1 MTGNLVGQ
9 DVGVVYL
16 GGDEG
21 LATKL
26 RVRLAGEVGFA
37 GFTGVAPVAQAL
49 KVSPASVLV
58 VDVRGASPERDLG
71 RVFGQI
77 AAAGA
82 SPPVWVCLSEPGDI
96 SARLDALRSGARGC
110 FADPV
115 DADAL
120 SGRLLALCGAAAG
133 SPYRVLVVDDQEV
146 AALFATRVLEKAGM
160 KVRAVTDGL
169 TVLDALSEFRPDL
182 VIMDLH
188 MPGADGLELTQI
200 IRQQEGFLAT
210 PVVFLSGEVDPD
222 RQMAALRVGG
232 DDFLAKPVAVD
243 RLVDT
248 VKRRVETARLA
259 TRRGPVPAT
268 DASGPGRC
276 GYLLRH
282 IDRTIAAEARTATGA
297 GVLYLELDQGEQL
310 EMRPGLLEGV
320 LDAVLAQLGH
330 ALREGARSDD
340 LAARIGPRSLALLVA
355 CEDSKALVAFA
366 EGVRAAVAGQAWTVD
381 GEGLHLTASIGI
393 GLFLPPADDAIT
405 MISRAKK
412 ACCRAR
418 QHGGNRVDVNA
429 PAIPN
434 PPGPA
439 RSNHIADL
447 VQEALRGGGFTLSYQ
462 PLVPLRL
469 RPGERYEVL
478 LRLHTPD
485 GELIPPFDFLPAA
498 RQAGLM
504 PEIDRWVMQRALD
517 EAQSHCR
524 ARPGLQVL
532 IRQTLDS
539 VGSRDWVTWLRDEI
553 VRRDLIRHRPA
564 LIFDLDDVAAQS
576 DCARTRFAE
585 LRRLGIDICL
595 NHMDDSVDAMLLL
608 AELPISLVRLHQSAP
623 NEMPNARLVGL
634 VAAVRECGAAVI
646 ATRLEDPQAIGRV
659 WGCGVDYIQGNFIQ
673 PASERFD
680 FDFEG
685 FELV

>member
-1 MTGNLVGQ
+1 M
-9 DVGVVYL
+9 GVAYL
-16 GGDEG
+16 GSDTG
-21 LATKL
+21 LAAEL
-26 RVRLAGEVGFA
+26 RGRLAEDVGFA
-37 GFTGVAPVAQAL
+37 AFTEVTSVAQAL
-49 KVSPASVLV
+49 KGSPASVLV
-58 VDVRGASPERDLG
+58 VDVRGASPRRDLTG
-71 RVFGQI
+71 VFGEI

-82 SPPVWVCLSEPGDI
+82 SLPVWICLSEPGDI

-120 SGRLLALCGAAAG
+120 SGRLLDLCGAAAG

-146 AALFATRVLEKAGM
+146 AALFATRVLEKVGM
-160 KVRAVTDGL
+160 KVRAVADGL
-169 TVLDALSEFRPDL
+169 TVLDALAEFRPDL
-182 VIMDLH
+182 ILMDLH
-188 MPGADGLELTQI
+188 MPGANGLELTQI

-248 VKRRVETARLA
+248 VRRRIETARLA
-259 TRRGPVPAT
+259 ARRAPFAAT
-268 DASGPGRC
+268 EASGAGRC

-282 IDRTIAAEARTATGA
+282 IDQAIAAGARTAPGA

-310 EMRPGLLEGV
+310 DMRPGLLDGV
-320 LDAVLAQLGH
+320 LDAVLARLGH
-330 ALREGARSDD
+330 ALRAGGRSED
-340 LAARIGPRSLALLVA
+340 LAARVGPRSLALLVA
-355 CEDSKALVAFA
+355 CEDGKALAAFA
-366 EGVRAAVAGQAWTVD
+366 EGVRAAVAGQAWTID
-381 GEGLHLTASIGI
+381 GEGVRLTASVGI
-393 GLFLPPADDAIT
+393 GSFLPPADDAIT

-412 ACCRAR
+412 ACYGAR
-418 QHGGNRVDVNA
+418 HHGGNRVEVYA
-429 PAIPN
+429 PAVPN

-439 RSNHIADL
+439 RSKRVADL
-447 VQEALRGGGFTLSYQ
+447 VQEALRGDGFTLSYQ
-462 PLVPLRL
+462 PAVPLRL
-469 RPGERYEVL
+469 RPGERYEAL
-478 LRLHTPD
+478 LRLRTSD

-498 RQAGLM
+498 RQAGFM

-517 EAQSHCR
+517 DAQRHCG
-524 ARPGLQVL
+524 ALPGLQVL

-539 VGSRDWVTWLRDEI
+539 AGSHDWVTWLRDEI

-564 LIFDLDDVAAQS
+564 LIFDLDDVAAQP
-576 DCARTRFAE
+576 DHARVGFAE
-585 LRRLGIDICL
+585 LHRLGIDLCL
-595 NHMDDSVDAMLLL
+595 NHMDDSADALQLL
-608 AELPISLVRLHQSAP
+608 AELPISLVRLYQSAQS
-623 NEMPNARLVGL
+623 EMTSARLVGL

-646 ATRLEDPQAIGRV
+646 ATGIEDPKAIGRV
-659 WGCGVDYIQGNFIQ
+659 WGCGVDFIQGNFIQ
-673 PASERFD
+673 PASEGFD